1 MKGKKPSDRITISTL
16 NRLAM
21 PLRTIINYYQI
32 NYSVLGEVGIRYK
45 PDIAVAHNL
54 PLALAYKS
62 LHYIRLEL
70 YTRELTSIGGY
81 KTADHGEQLEHLK
94 VLLTG
99 HERLDVSP
107 YPYIAEAT
115 LIRRPLTAEQQVE

>member
-1 MKGKKPSDRITISTL
+1 MKGKEPSDRITVSTL

-32 NYSVLGEVGIRYK
+32 SYSVLGEVGIRYE
-45 PDIAVAHNL
+45 PDIAGAHNL

-70 YTRELTSIGGY
+70 YAKDLTSIGGY
-81 KTADHGEQLEHLK
+81 KTADYREQLGHLK
-94 VLLTG
+94 VLLSG

-107 YPYIAEAT
+107 HPYIADAT
-115 LIRRPLTAEQQVE
+115 LIHRPLTAEPPVE